1 MKPAIPR
8 SRTHL
13 LIHEYWLDWAAATN
27 AGMPQVVRINTAMNV
42 FGDKLVADFER
53 RFPPT
58 PRRCRTPAT
67 PQEL

>member
-1 MKPAIPR
+1 MKPILPR
-8 SRTHL
+8 SRYL
-13 LIHEYWLDWAAATN
+13 LLHEYWLHWARVTE

-58 PRRCRTPAT
+58 PRRRRIAAAP
-67 PQEL
+67 PD

>member
-1 MKPAIPR
+1 MKPSPARP
-8 SRTHL
+8 HYML
-13 LIHEYWLDWAAATN
+13 LHEYWLHWARVTE

-42 FGDKLVADFER
+42 FGDKLVADFGR

-58 PRRCRTPAT
+58 PRRRQTPAA